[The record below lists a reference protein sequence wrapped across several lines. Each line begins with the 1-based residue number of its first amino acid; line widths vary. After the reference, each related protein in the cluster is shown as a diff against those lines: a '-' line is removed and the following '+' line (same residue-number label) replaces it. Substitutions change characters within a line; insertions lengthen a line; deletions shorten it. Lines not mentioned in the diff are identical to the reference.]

1 MSYSGDILN
10 ICSSSSC
17 CSGGGG
23 GGVLQV
29 VQHGICMYS
38 RQSPENEGNVNEDV
52 LLCTG
57 WPMETNKQKKKKSLL
72 TSGLGRVDTGGGA
85 RSVVHVVEV
94 DVHGEGRGAVL
105 RQTDRQTDTH
115 TQREKKYIH
124 ISSQFASSKLCN
136 LLWLSMSFFSL
147 SFFSL
152 SLSHHKRR
160 C

>member
-1 MSYSGDILN
+1 MYR
-10 ICSSSSC
+10 
-17 CSGGGG
+17 
-23 GGVLQV
+23 VA
-29 VQHGICMYS
+29 HG
-38 RQSPENEGNVNEDV
+38 
-52 LLCTG
+52 
-57 WPMETNKQKKKKSLL
+57 NKQAKKKKSLL

-152 SLSHHKRR
+152 SLSPQTAVLTPDPGSTLRKGPQNLLWMAAVAAPVGLQVPAKKKKKKRKR
-160 C
+160 KKA